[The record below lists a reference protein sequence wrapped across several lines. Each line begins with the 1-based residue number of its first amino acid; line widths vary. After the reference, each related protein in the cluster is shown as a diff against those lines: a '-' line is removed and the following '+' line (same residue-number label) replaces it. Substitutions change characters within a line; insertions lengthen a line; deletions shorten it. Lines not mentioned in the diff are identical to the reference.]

1 MKWRRPNE
9 DEMAGYFER
18 YVSQVPESDP
28 VEVLKMLKT
37 DTRDM
42 MLSLSLDQ
50 WDHRYAD
57 GKWTIKEVWVHVM
70 DTERIFAYRALRFG
84 RADETPLPGFEQD
97 DYILPSRA
105 NDRTIAGIIQEYEA
119 VRNASITLFENLPA
133 EALDRTGKAANNVIS
148 VRAFAFLIAGH
159 ERHHIKGLK
168 DYYGVKV

>member
-18 YVSQVPESDP
+18 YVNQVPESDP

-84 RADETPLPGFEQD
+84 RAMRLLCPGLNRMTISFLPG
-97 DYILPSRA
+97 PM
-105 NDRTIAGIIQEYEA
+105 
-119 VRNASITLFENLPA
+119 
-133 EALDRTGKAANNVIS
+133 TG
-148 VRAFAFLIAGH
+148 R
-159 ERHHIKGLK
+159 
-168 DYYGVKV
+168 